1 MKRHD
6 WPEFWLWL
14 LAAGRLGYVLADT
27 VTDGSMKQAIVAGIA
42 VLCIALGLWGL
53 EAPRSG
59 LEISHTRVDQT
70 PVTVMR
76 LPDTQGPVAVIAH
89 GFAGSRQLMSAWQL
103 SLARAGFI
111 TVSFDFEGHGRNPV
125 PMSGDVTRIDGT
137 TRLLMEETARVTD
150 FAVGLPGA
158 EPRVALVG
166 HSMAS
171 DIVVRQG
178 IADDRV
184 VAIVGISVFSQAVT
198 TEAPQNLLMLNGAW
212 ETALRA
218 EARRVMADLNA
229 AEGETVGT
237 PGDGFAR
244 RAEAVPFV
252 EHVGVLYAPS
262 GIGAGIDWLS
272 DSVGAVPQSGP
283 VALGPWIVLTL
294 FGVVLLVLPLV
305 RLLPEGAAPWHPDR
319 RQFWALA
326 VLPAV
331 VAPGLLS
338 LFETRFLPVLVAD
351 YLALHL
357 ALYGALVLAGAAWA
371 GGLPARRG
379 LVLGLGLAV
388 YGIVVFGGIMDRYV
402 GSFFP
407 HPGRAAVMLAILP
420 GAVLAMLADAVLS
433 EATRAALWRRIVARG
448 MFLTS
453 LGIAVALDFERLFF
467 LIIIL
472 PVIALFYLSYGMMG
486 RFLGKRTGSVVAM
499 GLGLGVILG
508 WALGVTFP
516 MFDPGV

>member
-1 MKRHD
+1 MR
-6 WPEFWLWL
+6 
-14 LAAGRLGYVLADT
+14 
-27 VTDGSMKQAIVAGIA
+27 QAIVAGLA

-53 EAPRSG
+53 EAPRGG
-59 LEISHTRVDQT
+59 LQITQDRVGET

-76 LPDTQGPVAVIAH
+76 LPEAQGPVAVIAH
-89 GFAGSRQLMSAWQL
+89 GFAGSRQLMAAWQL

-125 PMSGDVTRIDGT
+125 PMSGDVTSIDGT

-150 FAVGLPGA
+150 HAVALPGA

-178 IADDRV
+178 LADPRV
-184 VAIVGISVFSQAVT
+184 EAIVGISVFSQAVT
-198 TEAPQNLLMLNGAW
+198 AEEPQNLLMLNGAW
-212 ETALRA
+212 EGALRA
-218 EARRVMADLNA
+218 EAQRVMAGLGA
-229 AEGETVGT
+229 EEGETVGT
-237 PGDGFAR
+237 PGEGFAR

-252 EHVGVLYAPS
+252 EHVGVLYAPA
-262 GIGAGIDWLS
+262 GIRSGIDWLAAS
-272 DSVGAVPQSGP
+272 FGAVPQAGP
-283 VALGPWIVLTL
+283 VSLGPWIILTL
-294 FGVVLLVLPLV
+294 FGVVLLVLPLASF
-305 RLLPEGAAPWHPDR
+305 LPEGEAPWHPDR
-319 RQFWALA
+319 RLFWALA
-326 VLPAV
+326 VVPAV
-331 VAPGLLS
+331 VTPALLS

-379 LVLGLGLAV
+379 LLLGLGLAV
-388 YGIVVFGGIMDRYV
+388 YGIVVFGGIMDLYV
-402 GSFFP
+402 GSFLP
-407 HPGRAAVMLAILP
+407 HPGRVAVILAILP

-433 EATRAALWRRIVARG
+433 EATRAKLWRRVVARG
-448 MFLTS
+448 MFLMS

-472 PVIALFYLSYGMMG
+472 PVIGLFYLSYGTMG
-486 RFLGKRTGSVVAM
+486 RFVGKRTGSVVAM

>member
-1 MKRHD
+1 
-6 WPEFWLWL
+6 
-14 LAAGRLGYVLADT
+14 
-27 VTDGSMKQAIVAGIA
+27 MKQAMVAAFA
-42 VLCIALGLWGL
+42 VVCIALGLWGL

-59 LEISHTRVDQT
+59 LAISHDRVGET

-76 LPDTQGPVAVIAH
+76 LPEAQGPVAVIAH
-89 GFAGSRQLMSAWQL
+89 GFAGSRQLMAAWQL

-150 FAVGLPGA
+150 YAVALPGA

-171 DIVVRQG
+171 DVVVRQG
-178 IADDRV
+178 LADPRV
-184 VAIVGISVFSQAVT
+184 AAIVGISVFSQAVT
-198 TEAPQNLLMLNGAW
+198 AGEPRNLLLLNGAW
-212 ETALRA
+212 EGALRA
-218 EARRVMADLNA
+218 EAQRVMAELDA
-229 AEGETVGT
+229 AEGETVGS

-252 EHVGVLYAPS
+252 EHVGVLYAPA
-262 GIGAGIDWLS
+262 GIASGIDWLAAS
-272 DSVGAVPQSGP
+272 FGAVPQAGP
-283 VALGPWIVLTL
+283 VSLGPWIVLTL
-294 FGVVLLVLPLV
+294 FGVVLLTLPLV
-305 RLLPEGAAPWHPDR
+305 GLLPEGAAPWHPER

-331 VAPGLLS
+331 ITPALLS

-371 GGLPARRG
+371 GGWPARRG
-379 LVLGLGLAV
+379 ALLGLGLAA

-420 GAVLAMLADAVLS
+420 GAILAMLADAILS

-448 MFLTS
+448 MFLIS

-472 PVIALFYLSYGMMG
+472 PVIGLFYLSYGMMG
-486 RFLGKRTGSVVAM
+486 RFVGKRTGSVVAM

>member
-1 MKRHD
+1 MR
-6 WPEFWLWL
+6 
-14 LAAGRLGYVLADT
+14 
-27 VTDGSMKQAIVAGIA
+27 QAIVAGLA

-59 LEISHTRVDQT
+59 LAISQSSVGET

-76 LPDTQGPVAVIAH
+76 LPDAQGPVAVIAH
-89 GFAGSRQLMSAWQL
+89 GFAGSRQLMAAWQL

-125 PMSGDVTRIDGT
+125 PMSGDVTSIDGT

-150 FAVGLPGA
+150 YAVALPGA

-171 DIVVRQG
+171 DVVVRQG
-178 IADDRV
+178 LADDRV
-184 VAIVGISVFSQAVT
+184 QAIVGISVFSQAVT
-198 TEAPQNLLMLNGAW
+198 AEEPQNLLLLNGAW
-212 ETALRA
+212 EGALRA
-218 EARRVMADLNA
+218 EAQRVMAELGA
-229 AEGETVGT
+229 VEGETVGT
-237 PGDGFAR
+237 PGEGFAR

-252 EHVGVLYAPS
+252 EHVGVLYAPAGIGS
-262 GIGAGIDWLS
+262 GINWLATS
-272 DSVGAVPQSGP
+272 FGAVPQAGP
-283 VALGPWIVLTL
+283 VSLGPWIILTL

-305 RLLPEGAAPWHPDR
+305 RPLPEGAPPWHPDR
-319 RQFWALA
+319 RLFWALA
-326 VLPAV
+326 VGPAV
-331 VAPGLLS
+331 VTPALLS

-379 LVLGLGLAV
+379 LLLGLGFAA
-388 YGIVVFGGIMDRYV
+388 YGILVFGGIMDRYV
-402 GSFFP
+402 GSFLP
-407 HPGRAAVMLAILP
+407 HPGRIAVILAILP

-433 EATRAALWRRIVARG
+433 EATRATLWRRVVARG
-448 MFLTS
+448 MFLIS

-472 PVIALFYLSYGMMG
+472 PVILLFYLSYGMMG
-486 RFLGKRTGSVVAM
+486 RFVGKRTGSVVAM